1 MFEVGE
7 QLNGRTI
14 CLKALVGSH
23 NYNLNTPSSDKDY
36 KYFVY
41 PTLDDLYDA
50 KMYHKEVVTETEDY
64 TVHDIRKLPMLIW
77 KANVNFLEIMYS
89 KELSAIDGIDE
100 YLIESREAFSLMNM
114 KQMYSAALGMFMNK
128 LNQTFK
134 DSPGRHESY
143 EKYGYDTKSACH
155 AVRLLDFTERI
166 TNNLENHVSDPV
178 QKAFYYEDSDK
189 GRDYLLAIKRGEYP
203 KKEIQFI
210 LDTLHEKFIVNEN
223 TDVKKYFQKEAD
235 HTLYESFKAHIK
247 KLVFSNIGRSY
258 FM

>member
-1 MFEVGE
+1 MFEVGDKI
-7 QLNGRTI
+7 GDRVI

-23 NYNLNTPSSDKDY
+23 NYNLNTPESDKDY

-41 PTLDDLYDA
+41 PTFDDLYDA

-64 TVHDIRKLPMLIW
+64 TIHDIRKLPMLVW

-100 YLIESREAFSLMNM
+100 YLIEHREAFSLMNM

-134 DSPGRHESY
+134 DSPGRHANY

-155 AVRLLDFTERI
+155 AVRLLDFAERI
-166 TNNLENHVSDPV
+166 TNNIENHCSDPV
-178 QKAFYYEDSDK
+178 QKAFYYEDNDPGK
-189 GRDYLLAIKRGEYP
+189 KYLLSIKRGDYS
-203 KKEIQFI
+203 KKEIERV
-210 LDTLHEKFIVNEN
+210 LDILHEKFIVNEN
-223 TDVKKYFQKEAD
+223 TEVKKYFQKEAEHD
-235 HTLYESFKAHIK
+235 LYDEFKKQIKYLVSCNISKSF
-247 KLVFSNIGRSY
+247 Y
-258 FM
+258 